1 MKIKTLQSE
10 IKEQKTK
17 ISYIKQQSELLDLEM
32 TKNLDLTEEVINL
45 KSKMNKLEEVAI
57 RTKKMVIEKQLKLE
71 QLEKNLKC
79 EVDKLATMEK
89 EYKKIKKIRII
100 IF

>member
-1 MKIKTLQSE
+1 LKIKTLQSE